1 MFICFDL
8 GKYNVWR
15 VFIQAAPDLFSEIS
29 CIKISTCW
37 ETRTYATVPSIDKIT
52 QIAANP
58 NEIYIHILYNKHVLY
73 IEINLCGFM
82 ACCFRTAPS
91 TRLNPKVKIRVRTR
105 KPNGSVSLSPL
116 PLPLSFASAP
126 ASLHLPWI

>member
-52 QIAANP
+52 KIAANP
-58 NEIYIHILYNKHVLY
+58 NEIYIYCTINMYY
-73 IEINLCGFM
+73 I
-82 ACCFRTAPS
+82 
-91 TRLNPKVKIRVRTR
+91 
-105 KPNGSVSLSPL
+105 
-116 PLPLSFASAP
+116 
-126 ASLHLPWI
+126 